1 MNTVSTHLRPLSR
14 RLSDHRPALLGL
26 ALGATLVAGFAARDM
41 LVAQVAGDRGIA
53 PLATSTDI
61 EVHDIKVDVTAKTAE
76 EAREQGWREAQREAW
91 AKIGGPKISDGQL
104 DSIVSAIVVDTEQ
117 IGYRRYI
124 ATLGVIFDRSRAG
137 QFMGGGGERA
147 RSAPMLLMPVLAQ
160 GGTHTVYEIR
170 NQWQRTWAEYQPGGS
185 AIDYVRPSGA
195 GADSLLL
202 TFGQEGRRSRTW
214 WRNILDDF
222 GAADVI
228 FAIAHLE
235 RQWPG
240 GPVKGT
246 FTARYGP
253 DNRLVSSFSMTAEDE
268 EALPAML
275 VKARNRF
282 NTVFTGALREGL
294 LKPDPTLALDKVEVG
309 PVIQAL
315 LEQARK
321 AEVERAADTI
331 TTTTGTGDT
340 ATAAPQVVAS
350 YTVQFA
356 TPDAGAVD
364 AALASVRGT
373 AGVRGAATTSIALG
387 GTSVMSVSF
396 AGDIEGLAAALRARG
411 WQVAQGGS
419 VLRISR

>member
-1 MNTVSTHLRPLSR
+1 M
-14 RLSDHRPALLGL
+14 LLGL
-26 ALGATLVAGFAARDM
+26 ALGIMVVAAFAARDM

-61 EVHDIKVDVTAKTAE
+61 EVNDIKVDVTAKSAE
-76 EAREQGWREAQREAW
+76 EAREQGWKEAQREAW

-124 ATLGVIFDRSRAG
+124 AKLGVIFDRSRAG

-160 GGTHTVYEIR
+160 GGTHTVYEMR

-253 DNRLVSSFSMTAEDE
+253 DNRLISTFKMTAEDE
-268 EALPAML
+268 EGLPAML
-275 VKARNRF
+275 EKARNRF
-282 NTVFTGALREGL
+282 NTIFTGALREGL
-294 LKPDPTLALDKVEVG
+294 LKPDPTLALDKVEIA

-321 AEVERAADTI
+321 AEVERAADTT

-396 AGDIEGLAAALRARG
+396 AGDVDGLAAALRARG

>member
-1 MNTVSTHLRPLSR
+1 MNTIASTLRPATSR
-14 RLSDHRPALLGL
+14 ISRHKAALLGV
-26 ALGATLVAGFAARDM
+26 ALGATLVAGFAARDV
-41 LVAQVAGDRGIA
+41 LVAQVAGERGIA

-61 EVHDIKVDVTAKTAE
+61 EIHGIKVDVTAKSAE
-76 EAREQGWREAQREAW
+76 EAREEGWKEAQRAAW
-91 AKIGGPKISDGQL
+91 ARLGGPKISDSQL
-104 DSIVSAIVVDTEQ
+104 DSIVSAIVVDSEQ

-124 ATLGVIFDRSRAG
+124 ATLGVIFDRSRAS
-137 QFMGGGGERA
+137 QFMGGDGERS
-147 RSAPMLLMPVLAQ
+147 RSAPMLLVPVLNS
-160 GGTHTVYEIR
+160 GGVHTVYEIR
-170 NQWQRTWAEYQPGGS
+170 NAWQRTWAEYQPGGS

-240 GPVKGT
+240 GPIKGT

-253 DNRLVSSFSMTAEDE
+253 DNRLISSFTMTAQDD

-275 VKARNRF
+275 EKARNRL
-282 NTVFTGALREGL
+282 NTVFTGALRDGL
-294 LKPDPTLALDKVEVG
+294 LKPDPTLALDSVDIA
-309 PVIQAL
+309 PAIQAL

-321 AEVERAADTI
+321 AETQN
-331 TTTTGTGDT
+331 GGDS
-340 ATAAPQVVAS
+340 ATAVTMPDSTTVIPQVVTS
-350 YTVQFA
+350 FTVQFA

-364 AALASVRGT
+364 SALASVRGT

-387 GTSVMSVSF
+387 GTSIMSVSY
-396 AGDIEGLAAALRARG
+396 AGDIDGLAAALRARG